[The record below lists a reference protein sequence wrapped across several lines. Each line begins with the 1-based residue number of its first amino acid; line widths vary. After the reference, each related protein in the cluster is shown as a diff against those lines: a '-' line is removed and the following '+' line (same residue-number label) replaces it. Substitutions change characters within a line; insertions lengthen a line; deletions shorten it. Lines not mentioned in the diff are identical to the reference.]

1 MKDGWRAHRRV
12 AYDGE
17 AKNLT
22 VALSYGDAAA
32 AQQIPCSGVLWF
44 VSQWRKA
51 GELADGDIFDE
62 MGYDELADEEFFVE
76 SGPGY
81 DELAD
86 EEFFVESG
94 PRRFRYSDARPHPTR
109 APAAAT
115 PSSSPARRSPPHLP
129 PPPRSGR
136 RHTFLLPSVSPPPE
150 TASAGAP
157 DAHGGGG

>member
-76 SGPGY
+76 SGPW
-81 DELAD
+81 
-86 EEFFVESG
+86 
-94 PRRFRYSDARPHPTR
+94 RFRYSDARPHPTR

-129 PPPRSGR
+129 PPLHSGR
-136 RHTFLLPSVSPPPE
+136 RHTFLVPSVSPPPE

-157 DAHGGGG
+157 GAHGGGG

>member
-1 MKDGWRAHRRV
+1 MKDSWRAHRRV

-51 GELADGDIFDE
+51 GELADGDIFAE

-76 SGPGY
+76 SRPW
-81 DELAD
+81 
-86 EEFFVESG
+86 
-94 PRRFRYSDARPHPTR
+94 RFRYSDARPHPTR
-109 APAAAT
+109 A
-115 PSSSPARRSPPHLP
+115 
-129 PPPRSGR
+129 GR
-136 RHTFLLPSVSPPPE
+136 RHTFLLPRAPVTATPSSSPALRSPPHLPRPLRLAAARNGVGWG
-150 TASAGAP
+150 TRRPWWRRLDPGF
-157 DAHGGGG
+157 GR

>member
-1 MKDGWRAHRRV
+1 VWVVLGLYSLLLVLV
-12 AYDGE
+12 A
-17 AKNLT
+17 
-22 VALSYGDAAA
+22 
-32 AQQIPCSGVLWF
+32 IGVLWF

-62 MGYDELADEEFFVE
+62 MV
-76 SGPGY
+76 Y

-109 APAAAT
+109 APAAA
-115 PSSSPARRSPPHLP
+115 RSPPHLP
-129 PPPRSGR
+129 PPPRAGH

-157 DAHGGGG
+157 GAHGGGG